1 MSQEHFDDLLR
12 QSFDEERAI
21 PFDEDGWMALES
33 QLPRK
38 RRYILPLWFLLLL
51 GSGWLL
57 AGLLFFLND
66 KNNTESLKTNTPAT
80 EMKSAAE
87 VNQIDTIYLKE
98 PEIIIQRDTI
108 IQYIHTPI
116 FDSDLKLQNKTN
128 SSETKHLPIA
138 LTPASTTIDPP
149 FTNTTIASIPIEEK
163 QQGQIITDNIGPN
176 KTPNA
181 PFAAAPFIPK
191 KSTILLL
198 EAPAE
203 VVFSNAVNKGY
214 KKQYKPLHWTK
225 DLYVGLHYGDGRV
238 AEDKIPTTVY
248 SSFSS
253 ATLDN
258 SFQVLNNKYVIA
270 NSDTF
275 RLAPVGLRQY
285 GVEVG
290 YDINKFITVNAQI
303 GREAYSFDHYNEG
316 ISSFRED
323 NDENSDPMTM
333 EEVINI
339 NGGTSGGINELFTT
353 QKAMYYELGTRVR
366 LPWRI
371 SPILQSSLR
380 MRSHITRNSEF
391 QSRSLTADT
400 QSFQL
405 NTHSEQDRVNKL
417 RIEHLKLGTGL
428 AWRLSPK
435 LELLSSFNTYMK
447 LRKEVFLQPDW
458 TLNIGLNY
466 RFR

>member
-21 PFDEDGWMALES
+21 PFDEDGWMALEN
-33 QLPRK
+33 QLPKK

-66 KNNTESLKTNTPAT
+66 KNNTESVKINTPAT
-80 EMKSAAE
+80 EIKSAAE
-87 VNQIDTIYLKE
+87 VNQIDTVYLKE

-108 IQYIHTPI
+108 IQYIHSPS
-116 FDSDLKLQNKTN
+116 FDSELKLQNKTN
-128 SSETKHLPIA
+128 SSETKNLPIA
-138 LTPASTTIDPP
+138 LTPTSTTIDPP
-149 FTNTTIASIPIEEK
+149 FTNTTIASPPIEEK

-176 KTPNA
+176 KKA
-181 PFAAAPFIPK
+181 PSVQFATAPFIPK
-191 KSTILLL
+191 KSTILVL

-203 VVFSNAVNKGY
+203 VVFSNTANKGY

-225 DLYVGLHYGDGRV
+225 DLYVGVHYGDGRV
-238 AEDKIPTTVY
+238 ADDKIPTTVY
-248 SSFSS
+248 SGFSS

-258 SFQVLNNKYVIA
+258 SIQVLNNKYVIA
-270 NSDTF
+270 NADTF

-290 YDINKFITVNAQI
+290 YDINRFITVNAQI

-316 ISSFRED
+316 ISSFREN
-323 NDENSDPMTM
+323 NDE
-333 EEVINI
+333 INLEGAYEI
-339 NGGTSGGINELFTT
+339 EYDSNNTGTNNLFTT

-391 QSRSLTADT
+391 QSRSLTADA
-400 QSFQL
+400 QSVQL
-405 NTHSEQDRVNKL
+405 NTFNEQDRVNKL

-428 AWRLSPK
+428 AWRLSPR
-435 LELLSSFNTYMK
+435 LELQSSFNTYMK